1 MIRKL
6 QAEDRK
12 PLLSIIDK
20 TENFS
25 DEEKKVA
32 IELIDEAIAN
42 ANHEYYNVFVSENDN
57 KVDGYHCI
65 GKRAL
70 TDGVFDLFW
79 IVVDSSTQNKGIG
92 KQLLDH
98 SENFVKE
105 NKGRWIL
112 AETSSKDSYNA
123 TRNFYLRNKY
133 SIVSQIKDFY
143 SVNDNLIVFGKYIPN
158 GMNT

>member
-1 MIRKL
+1 MIRRL
-6 QAEDRK
+6 QAEDRAQ
-12 PLLSIIDK
+12 LVSIIEK

-25 DEEKKVA
+25 SEEKAVA
-32 IELIDEAIAN
+32 IEFIDEALAN
-42 ANHEYYNVFVSENDN
+42 PKHEYYNVFVSENEN
-57 KVDGYHCI
+57 KIDGYHCI

-79 IVVDSSTQNKGIG
+79 IVVDRSTQNKGIG

-98 SENFVKE
+98 SEIFAKE
-105 NKGRWIL
+105 NNGRWIL

-123 TRNFYLRNKY
+123 TRNFYLRNNY

-143 SVNDNLIVFGKYIPN
+143 AVDDNLIVFGKYIPN
-158 GMNT
+158 GMIT

>member
-6 QAEDRK
+6 QADDREQ
-12 PLLSIIDK
+12 LVSIITK
-20 TENFS
+20 TDNFS

-42 ANHEYYNVFVSENDN
+42 PKHEYYNVFIYENN
-57 KVDGYHCI
+57 GKIAGYHCI

-79 IVVDSSTQNKGIG
+79 IVVDHKGQNKGIG

-98 SENFVKE
+98 AENFVKE

-112 AETSSKDSYNA
+112 AETSSKEIYNA
-123 TRNFYLRNKY
+123 TRNFYMRNNY

-143 SVNDNLIVFGKYIPN
+143 TINDNLIVFGKYIK
-158 GMNT
+158 T